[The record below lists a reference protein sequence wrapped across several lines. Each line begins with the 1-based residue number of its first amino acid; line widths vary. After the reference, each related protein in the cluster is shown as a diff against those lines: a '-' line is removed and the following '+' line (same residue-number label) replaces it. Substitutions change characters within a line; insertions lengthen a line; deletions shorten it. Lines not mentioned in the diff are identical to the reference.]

1 MKFRACV
8 SRSFLVCGDQP
19 QLDKY
24 APCVS
29 LIDDVFRLKWRG
41 LLVAGYASAVMLAWF
56 GSLMYLVE
64 RDDNEVQVCESVP
77 AFAFRCTTA
86 VVPEQCRCDPA
97 DLTVIVAGNRHSLEY
112 ETT

>member
-1 MKFRACV
+1 MVGVFFISRTFRFFSCVEVECFRAVVPPVVPCA
-8 SRSFLVCGDQP
+8 RDRP

-64 RDDNEVQVCESVP
+64 RDDNEVQVCYLKRLAFVFRDTRVVSV
-77 AFAFRCTTA
+77 
-86 VVPEQCRCDPA
+86 
-97 DLTVIVAGNRHSLEY
+97 
-112 ETT
+112 